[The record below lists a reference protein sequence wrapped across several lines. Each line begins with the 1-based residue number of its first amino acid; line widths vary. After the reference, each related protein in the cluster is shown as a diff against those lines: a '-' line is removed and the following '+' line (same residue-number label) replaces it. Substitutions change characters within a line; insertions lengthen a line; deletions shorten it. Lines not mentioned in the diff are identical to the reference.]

1 MKRNVLGKGIAA
13 IISNEP
19 TIPQSKLQEIEIDRI
34 YPNPHQPRKQFSEDK
49 IKELA
54 DSMKE
59 SGMIQPVV
67 VYCQDERYYLIVGER
82 RWRAAQLLQW
92 EKIPAVI
99 RDYSENEIVID
110 SLVENIQRENLNS
123 LEIANG
129 IDSLA
134 SITGFNHQQISEK
147 LGMSRVAVTNFLRL
161 LKLPDPVKE
170 LVVDG
175 RLDQGHARA
184 LLGMELES
192 DMVTLAKEIV
202 KKDMSVRQVEHAVK
216 KRSQEKESSQSRVDP
231 DMEKMEN
238 RLTRLFST
246 KVTLNYRSSG
256 KGTISIFF
264 ESLDEFQRVFSMLTK
279 EKEQS

>member
-34 YPNPHQPRKQFSEDK
+34 YPNPHQPRKQFSEQK

-54 DSMKE
+54 DSMRE

-67 VYCQDERYYLIVGER
+67 VYGYEGRYYLIVGER
-82 RWRAAQLLQW
+82 RWRAAQTLKW
-92 EKIPAVI
+92 ERIPAVI
-99 RDYSENEIVID
+99 RDYSENEVVID
-110 SLVENIQRENLNS
+110 SLVENIQRENLNA

-129 IDSLA
+129 IDALA

-161 LKLPDPVKE
+161 LKLPEKVKE

-202 KKDMSVRQVEHAVK
+202 KNDMSVRQVELAVK
-216 KRSQEKESSQSRVDP
+216 KRSKQKEDSPAPVDP
-231 DMEKMEN
+231 DLEKMEN
-238 RLTRLFST
+238 KLTRHFST
-246 KVTLNYRSSG
+246 RVKLNYKPTG
-256 KGTISIFF
+256 KGNVSIFF
-264 ESLDEFQRVFSMLTK
+264 ESLDEFQRIFSMMTK
-279 EKEQS
+279 EQL